1 MFRGRWIS
9 VFQRQIQLSIRA
21 LSSKPQKKIYQSHS
35 SYYGYIISGL
45 NAKTR
50 FLNYYNKFLIIFG
63 RNYPRPI
70 SVFPPTLWKVLVCR
84 RKMRLKEGNAIMQ
97 HDKKGFCGGVYLS
110 EAHNPKPPCTLYRQ
124 YCTILIHT
132 GKRGRGES
140 WTREKV
146 GGATV
151 HKAGSKI
158 PTGLAVS
165 PVYKLW

>member
-1 MFRGRWIS
+1 MFHYWMWIS
-9 VFQRQIQLSIRA
+9 VFQLQIQLSILA
-21 LSSKPQKKIYQSHS
+21 LLMRPQKKYKAILLILD
-35 SYYGYIISGL
+35 IISGL

-50 FLNYYNKFLIIFG
+50 FLNYNNKFLIIFG

-84 RKMRLKEGNAIMQ
+84 RKMRLIEGNAIMQ

-151 HKAGSKI
+151 HKAGSKT